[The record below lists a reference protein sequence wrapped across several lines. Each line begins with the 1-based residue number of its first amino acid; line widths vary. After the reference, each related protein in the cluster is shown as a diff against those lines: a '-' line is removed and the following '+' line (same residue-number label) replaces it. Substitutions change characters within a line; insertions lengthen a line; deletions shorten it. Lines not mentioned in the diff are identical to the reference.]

1 MTMRRILVPALAI
14 GAAGLLTWGA
24 TPTAGQA
31 TPSTT
36 PSASPA
42 AQAVAQYLTDQLKS
56 ELNLTEAQVPKVQAL
71 SLKNAMTLEKL
82 LKQFETDTSA
92 SSDKALVRGIVSGMQ
107 NSEAELKRILTPT
120 QWTLHR
126 QHRAERLAMNQTEV
140 MAYTL
145 DLTRSQILD
154 VQRINQEHANKLVL
168 ALEQP
173 KGAKQ
178 RTRQELLTTI
188 QPTIT
193 ARDSA
198 LARVLT
204 AAQLAEMREN
214 RRALHDLL
222 VEQAATVAAAPAP
235 PPVKK

>member
-1 MTMRRILVPALAI
+1 MRRLLIPAMAL
-14 GAAGLLTWGA
+14 GAAGLFTWGA

-31 TPSTT
+31 TPAT

-42 AQAVAQYLTDQLKS
+42 AQAVAQYLTDQLKA
-56 ELNLTEAQVPKVQAL
+56 ELNLTEQQVPKVQAL
-71 SLKNAMTLEKL
+71 SLKNATTLEKL
-82 LKQFETDTSA
+82 LKQFEADTSA
-92 SSDKALVRGIVSGMQ
+92 SSDKALVRGIVSGVQ
-107 NSEAELKRILTPT
+107 QSEAELKKILTPT

-126 QHRAERLAMNQTEV
+126 QHRAERLAQNQTEV

-154 VQRINQEHANKLVL
+154 VQRINQEHANKLVQ

-173 KGAKQ
+173 KGAPK
-178 RTRQELLTTI
+178 RTRQQLVDAV

-198 LARVLT
+198 LARVLS
-204 AAQLAEMREN
+204 AAQMEEMKEN
-214 RRALHDLL
+214 RRALRDLL
-222 VEQAATVAAAPAP
+222 VEQAGTVVAATAP
-235 PPVKK
+235 PPKRPE